1 MNRFQHKLGPLR
13 RFPYQKF
20 AILCLCKDGE
30 WHRGTDFLELSTTDR
45 PKRTARGLAERGHL
59 FVKYEGMRHETI
71 YRITDS
77 GLRLLAS
84 LSKDAAMLGISAPE
98 HIKNNGRRLHRNP
111 VKQAREAAE
120 SLKNETLFKEW
131 ENLS

>member
-30 WHRGTDFLELSTTDR
+30 WHRGTEFLELSTTDR
-45 PKRTARGLAERGHL
+45 PKRTARALAQHGHL
-59 FVKYEGMRHETI
+59 FVNYQGMRHETM

-77 GLRLLAS
+77 GLRVLAS
-84 LSKDAAMLGISAPE
+84 LQRDAMALGISAPE
-98 HIKNNGRRLHRNP
+98 RIKSNGRRLHQGAVKKARQAATDLRN
-111 VKQAREAAE
+111 
-120 SLKNETLFKEW
+120 NTLFEEW
-131 ENLS
+131 KGLS

>member
-1 MNRFQHKLGPLR
+1 MT

-45 PKRTARGLAERGHL
+45 PKRTARDLARKGQL
-59 FVKYEGMRHETI
+59 FVDYQGMRHETM

-77 GLRLLAS
+77 GLRVLAG
-84 LSKDAAMLGISAPE
+84 LNRDALALGIAAPE
-98 HIKNNGRRLHRNP
+98 SIKKNGRRLHQGV
-111 VKQAREAAE
+111 VKQARQAATD
-120 SLKNETLFKEW
+120 LRTKTLFDEW